1 MSKIMYPPYC
11 NEYNTKKLI
20 RINLRAREVP
30 AAAVIPAQIV
40 YIKIVAIKTFV
51 V

>member
-1 MSKIMYPPYC
+1 MSQPDR
-11 NEYNTKKLI
+11 NENNLKRLF